1 MAAKFGPGIIPY
13 LPERSPIGHLAG
25 SSALHIPDA
34 LKGLNAGPVVS
45 HEPFDATG
53 LVLMVYQNGAPE
65 LGRRDK
71 LTWIPTLPFVN
82 ELSTTDPESGVEN
95 GAMY

>member
-1 MAAKFGPGIIPY
+1 MPV
-13 LPERSPIGHLAG
+13 
-25 SSALHIPDA
+25 ALN
-34 LKGLNAGPVVS
+34 GLNASPVMS
-45 HEPFDATG
+45 QEPFDATG
-53 LVLMVYQNGAPE
+53 LVLMVYQNGTPE